1 MADAGKLTWSLGG
14 SLVDTMVLVHID
26 KASIVRH
33 LREHGRHEDAI
44 RADRELPD
52 RLHAVQDVEILRQLG
67 LDAGSIEDVLR
78 DSRPRDT

>member
-1 MADAGKLTWSLGG
+1 MAR
-14 SLVDTMVLVHID
+14 VHID

-44 RADRELPD
+44 RADRELPE
-52 RLHAVQDVEILRQLG
+52 RIHAVQDVEMLRQFG
-67 LDAGSIEDVLR
+67 LDSSSIEDVLG

>member
-1 MADAGKLTWSLGG
+1 MALL
-14 SLVDTMVLVHID
+14 HID

-44 RADRELPD
+44 RADRELPE
-52 RLHAVQDVEILRQLG
+52 RIHAVQDVEMLRQFG
-67 LDAGSIEDVLR
+67 LDSGSIEDVLG